1 MIGRKYSK
9 SLISRLEALEA
20 KAPGVLIFEVTL
32 NNGSTKRV
40 NFSELMSMKE
50 KPYWKDGI
58 YYTGLPEWRIVEGNN
73 LKELDELLYMMFE
86 GGMAVSES
94 I

>member
-20 KAPGVLIFEVTL
+20 KAPGTLIFEVVL
-32 NNGSTKRV
+32 NDGNTKRID
-40 NFSELMSMKE
+40 FSELMAMKE
-50 KPYWKDGI
+50 EPCQKDGI
-58 YYTGLPEWRIVEGNN
+58 YYTGFPEWRIVEGNN
-73 LKELDELLYMMFE
+73 LNELDELFYAMFE
-86 GGMAVSES
+86 GGMAVNES